1 MITGYDFGKISIN
14 GDDYYV
20 DVFIDWNEKV
30 KNWQRE
36 ESHSVKEK
44 DLKEVLDL
52 KPDIIVIG
60 TGESEMLRVL
70 PEIQELIIN
79 NDIGLV
85 VKKTLEAI
93 SFFNKSLAENK
104 KIIGLFHLTC

>member
-14 GDDYYV
+14 GADYYK

-30 KNWQRE
+30 SVWQRQ
-36 ESHSVKEK
+36 ESHNVSEK

-60 TGESEMLRVL
+60 TGETEMMTVL

-85 VKKTLEAI
+85 VKRTQEAI
-93 SFFNKSLAENK
+93 SFFNKSLVEKK